1 MKYTLLF
8 LLISAACFGQG
19 YVLQGTSGYATSP
32 VNIDASSMS
41 GAGTFASPLFAKN
54 FFNANL
60 TANADH
66 THAAANKIT
75 TINNLGGWSMTSGTG
90 VSSYGTLTLD
100 SLSSSITAPD
110 VNITSTDDIFLAA
123 NSFTSTVYIM
133 DTGITIE
140 NDNGDTN
147 IKSLDRDD
155 FNADVVGINA
165 GTGLLTLH
173 KANIAGVYSSVAV
186 AQSTFTVTI
195 GTTMNNTAYAVNVT
209 PSNTLSAAL
218 FYVTNKTTTTFDVV
232 YLAGITGTV
241 AFSWI
246 TARL

>member
-8 LLISAACFGQG
+8 LLISTVSFGQG
-19 YVLQGTSGYATSP
+19 YILQDVTGYATSP
-32 VNIDASSMS
+32 ANVDASSMS

-90 VSSYGTLTLD
+90 VVNSGSITLD
-100 SLSSSITAPD
+100 SLGSSIVAPD
-110 VNITSTDDIFLAA
+110 INITSTDDIFLAA

-133 DTGITIE
+133 DNGITIE

-155 FNADVVGINA
+155 FNSDVVGINA

-173 KANIAGVYSSVAV
+173 KANIAGVYSTSAT

-195 GTTMNNTAYAVNVT
+195 GTTMNNTAYAVNIT
-209 PSNTLSAAL
+209 PSNALSAAL

-232 YLAGITGTV
+232 YLSGLTGTV
-241 AFSWI
+241 GFSWI